1 MQQASFFTNNRPL
14 ASLSD
19 HELLALRLC
28 DLDVLKTGV
37 ESTWIRPYSDRLR
50 AELRRAGLRYV
61 RPHVYF
67 GDEWFSPTGVPAIAV
82 PFYLAHPRLRRL
94 EQVMMREV
102 EGGSPLGCMQLLRH
116 EAGHCFDHA
125 YEISCRRDFRQVFG
139 NPPRR
144 YAPDIFL
151 PDRRSRAHVRHLPG
165 YYAQAHPDED
175 FAETFAVVITPG
187 EGWRRR
193 YRTWPEAL
201 AKLTYVQELIRTLG
215 PRRPRATDGPD
226 SFNAARMRTTLARH
240 YEKRHASLAAQ
251 ERAVKRLAERQPLPF
266 ASRPV

>member
-1 MQQASFFTNNRPL
+1 MRYTRFSTNSPPL

-19 HELLALRLC
+19 RELLALRLC
-28 DLDVLKTGV
+28 DLGVLKTGI
-37 ESTWIRPYSDRLR
+37 ESTWIQPHLERLQ
-50 AELRRAGLRYV
+50 AELTRAGLRHV
-61 RPHVYF
+61 KPNVYF
-67 GDEWFSPTGVPAIAV
+67 GDEWFSPDGVPAIAV

-94 EQVMMREV
+94 EQAMMHEV

-125 YEISCRRDFRQVFG
+125 YEISRRRGFRQIFG

-144 YAPDIFL
+144 YDPDIFL

-175 FAETFAVVITPG
+175 FAETFAIVVTPG
-187 EGWRRR
+187 FDWRRR
-193 YRTWPEAL
+193 YSTWPEAL
-201 AKLTYVQELIRTLG
+201 AKLTYVQDLISTLG
-215 PRRPRATDGPD
+215 PRRPDVLGGPD

-240 YEKRHASLAAQ
+240 YEKRRASRVAQ
-251 ERAVKRLAERQPLPF
+251 ELAVKKLAEHQPLPF
-266 ASRPV
+266 TSRPV